1 MKKLKAI
8 NKATVKPLYAQVAEN
23 ITQYIQDN
31 SLKDGDPLPSQNELV
46 NYFGV
51 SEVTI
56 RQALQRLKTEGII
69 TRVQG
74 KGTFVADSA
83 IREQIAGVRSLEE
96 KLAEQGINV
105 HNRYVESMET
115 IPADRIRRDLE
126 LSPGEQTFKIRRL
139 KIVEDAVLALETRH
153 FPREIASRFSFED
166 LKTIPF
172 VSMLERHADTRVE
185 RIEFLTRADI
195 ALALEAE
202 IMKIPLDSP
211 LLVSFGVYYS
221 SANRP
226 VMAGRITYL
235 ANKIELGYQ
244 VHRKEAH
251 PLNYITYI

>member
-1 MKKLKAI
+1 MEKLKAI
-8 NKATVKPLYAQVAEN
+8 KKDTLKPLYVQVAEN

-31 SLKDGDPLPSQNELV
+31 NLKDGDPLPSQNKLIS
-46 NYFGV
+46 YFGV

-74 KGTFVADSA
+74 KGTFVADAA

-96 KLAEQGINV
+96 KLAEQGIHV
-105 HNRYVESMET
+105 HNQYVESMET

-126 LSPGEQTFKIRRL
+126 LSRGEQTFKIRRL
-139 KIVEDAVLALETRH
+139 KIVKESLLALETRH
-153 FPREIASRFSFED
+153 FPKDIVSKFAFED
-166 LKTIPF
+166 FKTIPF
-172 VSMLERHADTRVE
+172 VTLLERHEDTRVE

-202 IMKIPLDSP
+202 IMKIPLDTP
-211 LLVSFGVYYS
+211 LLVTFGVYFN

-244 VHRKEAH
+244 VHRKAAH

>member
-31 SLKDGDPLPSQNELV
+31 TLKDGDPLPSQNELV
-46 NYFGV
+46 SYFGV

-115 IPADRIRRDLE
+115 IPAERILRDLG
-126 LSPGEQTFKIRRL
+126 LPPGEQTFKIRRL
-139 KIVEDAVLALETRH
+139 KIVKDALLALETRH
-153 FPREIASRFSFED
+153 FPRDIASRFSFED

-211 LLVSFGVYYS
+211 LLVSFGVYYN